1 MLTALLADIH
11 ANREALAACLADA
24 QARGVARHVF
34 LGDYVGYGAEPGW
47 VVDTVMAH
55 VAAGATAILG
65 NHDAAVFDRA
75 ADLNDTARI
84 TLDWTRDRLGAGQ
97 ENFLRGLPLTVEAGD
112 RLFVH
117 ASAWEPARWDYV
129 TGPAA
134 ALRSFEATQH
144 QKTFCGHLHV
154 PEVYHLGRTAK
165 IASFI
170 PAYGTGIPLI
180 PQRRWLAVVGSVG
193 QPRDGVPAAS
203 YAVLDEERAMLTYVR
218 APYDVESAAAK
229 VRAAGLPEV
238 LALRLLQGR

>member
-1 MLTALLADIH
+1 MPI
-11 ANREALAACLADA
+11 
-24 QARGVARHVF
+24 ARRSRPASPTRR
-34 LGDYVGYGAEPGW
+34 
-47 VVDTVMAH
+47 
-55 VAAGATAILG
+55 
-65 NHDAAVFDRA
+65 RA
-75 ADLNDTARI
+75 ASLAMCFLATTSAMAPSPAGWSTPSWPMSRRERPPSWAI

-97 ENFLRGLPLTVEAGD
+97 ENFLRGLPLTAEAGD

-203 YAVLDEERAMLTYVR
+203 YAVLD
-218 APYDVESAAAK
+218 K